1 MACWQAGYNK
11 TAGETLTTSKTASLC
26 EGTETLAVNNT
37 LLHRLFTRL
46 ALATLGRVYRRDGLC
61 HPISKH
67 RIVKTGRRVD
77 LTEAATMK
85 FIAENTSIPVP
96 KVHCSFIHEGRA
108 YILMERI
115 HGEELPTAFKRLQEP
130 GRRKVYEQLKGISQ
144 ELRSLKPPPG
154 TGIESC
160 VGGSLYDSRMNRCPP
175 RFGPFKTIQDFH
187 FWLREG
193 LQPSEVRK
201 GASVD
206 DFEWQDL
213 EKMAA
218 MQDEGPW
225 PPPVFTHADL
235 NPFNI
240 LVRGDEVVGILD
252 WEFAGWYPSYWEYTS
267 AWHGNLTRTWWQDS
281 LDQFLQPFAEELEME
296 RIRQKWWGEV

>member
-1 MACWQAGYNK
+1 MWTHNAGPTLASGK
-11 TAGETLTTSKTASLC
+11 TGYPH
-26 EGTETLAVNNT
+26 EGTETLAINDT
-37 LLHRLFTRL
+37 WFGRLYTRL
-46 ALATLGRVYRRDGLC
+46 ALGTLGRIHKPDGLC
-61 HPISKH
+61 HPISKT
-67 RIVKTGRRVD
+67 RIVKTGRRVH

-85 FIAENTSIPVP
+85 FIAENTSIPIP
-96 KVHCSFIHEGRA
+96 KVYCSDRA
-108 YILMERI
+108 FILMERI
-115 HGEELPTAFKRLQEP
+115 HGEEIPTAWKRLQEP
-130 GRRKVYEQLKGISQ
+130 GRRKIYGQLRAILQ

-160 VGGSLYDSRMNRCPP
+160 TGGSLYDSRIKQCRGT

-193 LQPSEVRK
+193 LQPSEIQGGEIEDGVER
-201 GASVD
+201 
-206 DFEWQDL
+206 QDL

-218 MQDEGPW
+218 MQDAGPW

-240 LVRGDEVVGILD
+240 LVRDDEVVAVLD

-267 AWHGNLTRTWWQDS
+267 AWHGNLTRTGWQEA
-281 LDQFLQPFAEELEME
+281 LDQFLDPYAEELEME
-296 RIRQKWWGEV
+296 RTRQKWWGEV